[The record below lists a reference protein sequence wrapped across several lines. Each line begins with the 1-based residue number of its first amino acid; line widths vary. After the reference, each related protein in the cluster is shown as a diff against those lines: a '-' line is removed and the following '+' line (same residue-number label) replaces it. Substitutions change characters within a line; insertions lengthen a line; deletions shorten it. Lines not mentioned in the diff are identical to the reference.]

1 MYHHLYTIYEEEE
14 ICNKDRLDIILE
26 KLEKI
31 EEKLSILEKKT
42 DTNAENC
49 EKMSSHIDFIESVY
63 NRLKSPI
70 EYVTWK
76 FGFSSSRQ
84 LPST

>member
-14 ICNKDRLDIILE
+14 IFNKDRLDIILE
-26 KLEKI
+26 KLERI

-42 DTNAENC
+42 DINTENC
-49 EKMSSHIDFIESVY
+49 DKMSGHIDFIESVY

-70 EYVTWK
+70 EYVTGK
-76 FGFSSSRQ
+76 FGFSSIRQ
-84 LPST
+84 LPSV